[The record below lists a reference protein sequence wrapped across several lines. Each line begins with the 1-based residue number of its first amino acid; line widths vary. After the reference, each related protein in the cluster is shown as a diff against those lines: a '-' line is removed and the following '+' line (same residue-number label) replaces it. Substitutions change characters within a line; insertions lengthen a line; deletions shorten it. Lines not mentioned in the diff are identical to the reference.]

1 MSMNIPVEILEALLQ
16 NELALSV
23 WPFFRIA
30 GVVMVAPVFGARLVP
45 PRVRLAMS
53 VAATY
58 ALAPL
63 VPAVPPFSLSL
74 ASGFTVA
81 QELLIGI
88 AMGFCLQMI
97 FDALIIA
104 GQTIAMS
111 MGLGMATMVD
121 PQRGISVPV
130 VSQFFV
136 IMGTLIFLALGGH
149 LATVRLIAD
158 SFEILPIGRPLGDD
172 GLWAVATYGTE
183 MFAGA
188 LRIALPAATALLVA
202 NIAFGVMSRAAPSLN
217 LFAVGLPA
225 GLLVGFLLLLL
236 NIGHLSALLDEFL
249 GSTLAY
255 LAAALAA

>member
-1 MSMNIPVEILEALLQ
+1 MEIQIPLEALEALLGDV
-16 NELALSV
+16 LGTSV

-45 PRVRLAMS
+45 VRVRIALS
-53 VAATY
+53 VAAT
-58 ALAPL
+58 AVLAPL
-63 VPAVPPFSLSL
+63 ISVTPPFELSL
-74 ASGFTVA
+74 ATGFIVLQEVSIGVA
-81 QELLIGI
+81 I
-88 AMGFCLQMI
+88 GFCLQMI

-111 MGLGMATMVD
+111 MGLGLATMVD

-136 IMGTLIFLALGGH
+136 IMGLLIFLALGGH

-158 SFEILPIGRPLGDD
+158 SFEMLPVGEPLGAE
-172 GLWAVATYGTE
+172 GAWTIAAWGSQ

-188 LRIALPAATALLVA
+188 LRIALPAATALLIA
-202 NIAFGVMSRAAPSLN
+202 NIAFGVMSRAAPTLN

-225 GLLVGFLLLLL
+225 GLLIGFLLLLL
-236 NIGHLSALLDEFL
+236 NIGHLSTLLAQFL
-249 GSTLAY
+249 DATLAM
-255 LAAALAA
+255 LAQTLSA

>member
-1 MSMNIPVEILEALLQ
+1 MGIPVEILEALLA

-30 GVVMVAPVFGARLVP
+30 GVVMVAPVFGARMVP
-45 PRVRLAMS
+45 TRVRLAMS
-53 VAATY
+53 IAATY

-63 VPAVPPFSLSL
+63 VPAVPVFSLSL

-81 QELLIGI
+81 QEILIGI

-158 SFEILPIGRPLGDD
+158 SFEMLPIGQPLGEN

-202 NIAFGVMSRAAPSLN
+202 NVAFGVMSRAAPTLN

-236 NIGHLSALLDEFL
+236 NIGHLSALLAEFL

-255 LAAALAA
+255 LAAALTA

>member
-1 MSMNIPVEILEALLQ
+1 MNVPVEILEALLA

-45 PRVRLAMS
+45 ARVRLALS
-53 VAATY
+53 VAVTL

-63 VPAVPPFSLSL
+63 VPSTPPFTLSL

-81 QELLIGI
+81 QEVLIGV

-111 MGLGMATMVD
+111 MGLGMATMID

-130 VSQFFV
+130 ISQFFV
-136 IMGTLIFLALGGH
+136 IVGTLIFLALGGH
-149 LATVRLIAD
+149 LATVRLLAD
-158 SFEILPIGRPLGDD
+158 SFEILPLGQPLSNNGV
-172 GLWAVATYGTE
+172 WAVATYGTQ

-188 LRIALPAATALLVA
+188 LRIALPAATALLIA
-202 NIAFGVMSRAAPSLN
+202 NIAFGVMSRAAPTLN

-236 NIGHLSALLDEFL
+236 NIGHLSTLLAEFLDSTLTYLALL
-249 GSTLAY
+249 
-255 LAAALAA
+255 LAA

>member
-1 MSMNIPVEILEALLQ
+1 MQIPLEAIEALLG
-16 NELALSV
+16 NMLTVSV

-30 GVVMVAPVFGARLVP
+30 GVVMIAPVFGARLVP
-45 PRVRLAMS
+45 PRVRVALA
-53 VAATY
+53 VAATVVM
-58 ALAPL
+58 APL
-63 VPAVPPFSLSL
+63 VPVAQPFDLSV
-74 ASGFTVA
+74 ATAFTVM
-81 QELLIGI
+81 QEVLIGAAI
-88 AMGFCLQMI
+88 GFCLQMI

-111 MGLGMATMVD
+111 MGLGLATMVD

-136 IMGTLIFLALGGH
+136 ILGLLIFLALGGH

-158 SFEILPIGRPLGDD
+158 SFATLPVGEPLGAD
-172 GLWAVATYGTE
+172 GAFAIAAWGSQ

-202 NIAFGVMSRAAPSLN
+202 NIAFGVMSRAAPTLN

-225 GLLVGFLLLLL
+225 GLLIGFLLLLM
-236 NIGHLSALLDEFL
+236 NIGHLSALLAEFL
-249 GSTLAY
+249 DATLEM
-255 LAAALAA
+255 LAALLVA